1 MLSLVTLLP
10 MLLAAAVAMLPERL
24 ARPGAL
30 AASLLVLAISL
41 PLWFGFDP
49 ADSGYQFVEQVP
61 WIAQWGVSY
70 HLGIDGVSLLLI
82 LLTTGLTPLILLA
95 GFSGVEKNFR
105 GYAALMLA
113 LEGAMIGTF
122 VALDVFLFYIFW
134 ELVLLPMYFLIG
146 IWGGERRI
154 YAAVKLFIYT
164 AGGSLL
170 MLVALLG
177 LYYTHFEQMG
187 AWSTDLPDLLRL
199 AITPASQKWMFACLA
214 LAFAIKVP
222 MFPVHTWLP
231 DAHVEAPTGGSV
243 VLAGVML
250 KMGTYGFYRFAM
262 PLFPDA
268 VVAYGPILVGLA
280 VIGIVYGALVALVQ
294 DDIKKLVAYS
304 SVSHLGYVMLGLFA
318 LNGPGVTGG
327 IFQMLNHGVSTAA
340 LFFLVGVLYERRH
353 TRKIADYGG
362 LTKVVPRFALV
373 FMIITF
379 SSIGLPGLNGFVGEF
394 MILLGAFQY
403 APIPTVIASTGVI
416 FGAAYMLWAFQRMM
430 FGPLQNEANK
440 GLKDLSPRELA
451 YLLPLVA
458 FAFWMGLYP
467 KPFLDRINPSVDAF
481 VARMETHFESSPY
494 ACGDECLPSWLA
506 KESH

>member
-1 MLSLVTLLP
+1 
-10 MLLAAAVAMLPERL
+10 MLPERL

-187 AWSTDLPDLLRL
+187 AWSTDTTPDRPLTEPRMSELLPDPATPVTTTSTPSGMSTSTVLRL
-199 AITPASQKWMFACLA
+199 CVAAPRTSITPVRARTFGLTLATVPRWRPVRVPLSRSAATVPVNTTSPPAEPAPGPMSTTWSAMAITS
-214 LAFAIKVP
+214 
-222 MFPVHTWLP
+222 
-231 DAHVEAPTGGSV
+231 
-243 VLAGVML
+243 
-250 KMGTYGFYRFAM
+250 
-262 PLFPDA
+262 
-268 VVAYGPILVGLA
+268 GLC
-280 VIGIVYGALVALVQ
+280 
-294 DDIKKLVAYS
+294 
-304 SVSHLGYVMLGLFA
+304 
-318 LNGPGVTGG
+318 
-327 IFQMLNHGVSTAA
+327 ST
-340 LFFLVGVLYERRH
+340 
-353 TRKIADYGG
+353 T
-362 LTKVVPRFALV
+362 
-373 FMIITF
+373 
-379 SSIGLPGLNGFVGEF
+379 S
-394 MILLGAFQY
+394 
-403 APIPTVIASTGVI
+403 TV
-416 FGAAYMLWAFQRMM
+416 
-430 FGPLQNEANK
+430 
-440 GLKDLSPRELA
+440 
-451 YLLPLVA
+451 LPLSRRRRSSS
-458 FAFWMGLYP
+458 FMRWMSWGCSP
-467 KPFLDRINPSVDAF
+467 MVG
-481 VARMETHFESSPY
+481 SS
-494 ACGDECLPSWLA
+494 
-506 KESH
+506 KM